1 MRMKIEVLGTGCKSC
16 ENLYQAVMEAVAE
29 VGPEKQIVVEKVGD
43 IKYFAKMG
51 VFMTPGL
58 VIDGTV
64 ISSGKA
70 MSAEQIKVKIKERL

>member
-1 MRMKIEVLGTGCKSC
+1 MKIEVLGTGCKSC
-16 ENLYQAVMEAVAE
+16 ENLYQAVMKAVADI
-29 VGPEKQIVVEKVGD
+29 GSEKEIIVEKVSD
-43 IKYFAKMG
+43 ITYFAKKG

-70 MSAEQIKVKIKERL
+70 MSTDQIKAKIKESL

>member
-1 MRMKIEVLGTGCKSC
+1 MKIEVLGTGCKSC
-16 ENLYQAVMEAVAE
+16 ENLYQAVMKAVAE
-29 VGPEKQIVVEKVGD
+29 IGSDKNIAVKKVND
-43 IKYFAKMG
+43 IMYFAKMG

-70 MSAEQIKVKIKERL
+70 LTADQIATKIKEML

>member
-1 MRMKIEVLGTGCKSC
+1 
-16 ENLYQAVMEAVAE
+16 
-29 VGPEKQIVVEKVGD
+29 VGD
-43 IKYFAKMG
+43 ITYFAKMG

-70 MSAEQIKVKIKERL
+70 MSADQIKAKIKERL

>member
-1 MRMKIEVLGTGCKSC
+1 
-16 ENLYQAVMEAVAE
+16 
-29 VGPEKQIVVEKVGD
+29 
-43 IKYFAKMG
+43 

-70 MSAEQIKVKIKERL
+70 MSADQITVKIRERL

>member
-1 MRMKIEVLGTGCKSC
+1 MKIEVLGTGCKSC

-29 VGPEKQIVVEKVGD
+29 IGSDKMIVVEKVND
-43 IKYFAKMG
+43 IIYFAKMG

-58 VIDGTV
+58 VIDGKV

-70 MSAEQIKVKIKERL
+70 MSAEQIKVKIKESL